1 MRYID
6 VQTSRRYNVCM
17 SNDDSKTTIYLS
29 PSVRRALKRRVIDTD
44 QTMSEYVDRVVANAI
59 AEDLEDIEAI
69 DARRNEPTESLEDFL
84 SAIKQD
90 GLL

>member
-1 MRYID
+1 
-6 VQTSRRYNVCM
+6 M
-17 SNDDSKTTIYLS
+17 SNDDTKTTIYFS

-44 QTMSEYVDRVVANAI
+44 QTMSEYVDRVIASAI

-69 DARRNEPTESLEDFL
+69 AARRNEPTESLEDFL
-84 SAIKQD
+84 IAIQKD